1 MAETTMTQP
10 YGETVTTTAFSKR
23 VGYYYDEAIRHAVGL
38 ERHGEVRVVMVPA
51 DEYASLRRL
60 FARALQQDQLK
71 DVVEEI
77 TSTTPAYHPDAPD
90 SYEDEPGEAAK
101 PQRGPPAAR
110 KRQAATA

>member
-1 MAETTMTQP
+1 MAETKMPQP

-60 FARALQQDQLK
+60 FARALKAERLK
-71 DVVEEI
+71 DVVADI
-77 TSTTPAYHPDAPD
+77 TSTAPAYHPDAPD

-101 PQRGPPAAR
+101 PERRQSTSR
-110 KRQAATA
+110 KRQAAAA